1 MSDTPVNNNVSNRE
15 LVKRMEDEIQVFNS
29 QSLQRI
35 VVLQLY
41 HQVNRI
47 IKYLD
52 LMDNLE
58 DKLYESIEYQ
68 IGTTDIEDGW
78 ALLLKIQSK
87 LQENMIESQKLLKPY
102 IDIVMVDDKIFDIQ
116 SYGTEVTDEVSVINA
131 ESRESIRRNAKDL
144 LNFHG
149 GKTVREVKGKLLD
162 KTAEDIETKI
172 GLSVLSTVPKYKPKN
187 VSSKIRLKRKEAKNA
202 EN

>member
-1 MSDTPVNNNVSNRE
+1 MSDTPVTNNVSNRE
-15 LVKRMEDEIQVFNS
+15 LVKKMEDEIQVFNS

-68 IGTTDIEDGW
+68 IGSSDIEDGW
-78 ALLLKIQSK
+78 VLLLKIQSK

-102 IDIVMVDDKIFDIQ
+102 IDIVTVDDKIFDIQ
-116 SYGTEVTDEVSVINA
+116 AYGTEVKNEVSVITA

-144 LNFHG
+144 L
-149 GKTVREVKGKLLD
+149 KKLS
-162 KTAEDIETKI
+162 A
-172 GLSVLSTVPKYKPKN
+172 
-187 VSSKIRLKRKEAKNA
+187 
-202 EN
+202 